1 MVHRTA
7 QGSRVAHKF
16 NLCKPISVTMH
27 RLTTLAHDDLM
38 DFNTLHQPERIKP
51 VTTEWHLE
59 GPMASRTFPP
69 NSFTVLEFPLAVPS
83 TDQTQTRTAGAGN
96 SFH

>member
-1 MVHRTA
+1 
-7 QGSRVAHKF
+7 
-16 NLCKPISVTMH
+16 MH

-38 DFNTLHQPERIKP
+38 DFNTLRQPERMKP

-59 GPMASRTFPP
+59 GPLAARTLSP

-83 TDQTQTRTAGAGN
+83 TDQTQTRTAAGAGN